1 METKHVSKF
10 SKALQGQFNK
20 DGKLTGTGEIKY
32 KNAQN
37 KIAEDDFEESIVNKD
52 SDDYKFD
59 IFAEALQ
66 SIVIEEEFEKMQK
79 DFCEKYYKVFE
90 EKDENK
96 LEYTKIFNEYTKIT
110 EEFLEKEL
118 AKRVKEYK
126 VDEFY
131 KLLETKKFKIDEQL
145 LDTLLDLSEFNN
157 FKEMMLNY
165 KREKEN
171 IKDKIE
177 FGIQVQKAPI
187 NKQGKNFD
195 NFDFLENNF
204 KNQKK

>member
-1 METKHVSKF
+1 MESKHVSKF

-37 KIAEDDFEESIVNKD
+37 KITDDDFEESIVNKD

-59 IFAEALQ
+59 VFAEALQ
-66 SIVIEEEFEKMQK
+66 EIVIEEEFEKMQN

-96 LEYTKIFNEYTKIT
+96 LEYTTIFNEYTKKT
-110 EEFLEKEL
+110 EEM
-118 AKRVKEYK
+118 
-126 VDEFY
+126 
-131 KLLETKKFKIDEQL
+131 LETKLKQRVTQYKIDDFYKMLESKKFKMDEQL
-145 LDTLLDLSEFNN
+145 LDTLLDLCDFNN

-165 KREKEN
+165 KRSKRN
-171 IKDKIE
+171 NKNSIQI
-177 FGIQVQKAPI
+177 GINVQKAP
-187 NKQGKNFD
+187 KDKTGKSID
-195 NFDFLENNF
+195 SFDFLENHF
-204 KNQKK
+204 KKSKK

>member
-1 METKHVSKF
+1 MESKHISNF
-10 SKALQGQFNK
+10 SKALAVQSNK

-32 KNAQN
+32 KNAKN
-37 KIAEDDFEESIVNKD
+37 KITDDDFEESIVTKD
-52 SDDYKFD
+52 SDNYKFD
-59 IFAEALQ
+59 RFAEALQ
-66 SIVIEEEFEKMQK
+66 DIVIEDSFEKMQN

-96 LEYTKIFNEYTKIT
+96 LEYTKIFNEYTKTT

-171 IKDKIE
+171 IKDKIK
-177 FGIQVQKAPI
+177 FGIQVQKAPV
-187 NKQGKNFD
+187 NKQGKNID
-195 NFDFLENNF
+195 NFDFLEKNF
-204 KNQKK
+204 KKQKK